1 VNGEKMRKPS
11 EVFINGKS
19 LEDILEAHSNWLNSN
34 SQKDCNDLCIKD
46 DLFKADLLD
55 AVLTFT
61 NLSRADLSGTDLSHA
76 NLSGANLS
84 RANLSGTDLSGTD
97 LSHANLS
104 GANLS
109 RANLSGTDLSYAN
122 LSGANL
128 SGANLRCADLIGAN
142 LSCAD
147 LTQIIYNNDTKFF
160 AIQCPEEG
168 SFIGYKKCNGFIVK
182 LEIPSDAKRSSA
194 TSRKCRCSKA
204 KTLSI
209 TNLDGS
215 DSDILA
221 IASDF
226 DPNFIY
232 KIGEVVEVKDF
243 DENRWNECSSGIHY
257 FITRNEAVSY

>member
-1 VNGEKMRKPS
+1 MRNP
-11 EVFINGKS
+11 EEEFFNGKC
-19 LEDILEAHSNWLNSN
+19 LQDILEDHYKWVNSFDEGERAN
-34 SQKDCNDLCIKD
+34 LHC
-46 DLFKADLLD
+46 ADLSRADLTGANLSRADLTAANLSRADLSRADLTD
-55 AVLTFT
+55 ANLCGAILSDA
-61 NLSRADLSGTDLSHA
+61 NLSRADLSGTDLTDA
-76 NLSGANLS
+76 NLRRADLSDANL
-84 RANLSGTDLSGTD
+84 N
-97 LSHANLS
+97 
-104 GANLS
+104 
-109 RANLSGTDLSYAN
+109 
-122 LSGANL
+122 
-128 SGANLRCADLIGAN
+128 GANLRGADLSDAN
-142 LSCAD
+142 LS
-147 LTQIIYNNDTKFF
+147 QIIYDYNTMFF

-215 DSDILA
+215 DSNILA
-221 IASDF
+221 IASNF

-243 DENRWNECSSGIHY
+243 DENRWRECSNGIHY